1 MPGTQTLK
9 KPTNLSLDKSL
20 LAEAKALKINLSHAA
35 EAGLRQAVARAKS
48 ECWKVENAAALESS
62 NDWAETQGLPLEK
75 YRQF

>member
-9 KPTNLSLDKSL
+9 KPTNLSLDQSL

-48 ECWKVENAAALESS
+48 ECWEVRGTKL
-62 NDWAETQGLPLEK
+62 TKFTKFGGP
-75 YRQF
+75 